1 MKLVLLIALGSTV
14 GSNAET
20 PGEIRAKTALSLAA
34 AAREREYI
42 QSVKALPN
50 EGKCFESVAE
60 AEKASKASGKQ
71 LILWVGMKCESV
83 PSVRQALSNA
93 IHCHVDSFN
102 GDSSPRIV
110 FQTIDGSSMRLERKS
125 LVECPE
131 CSVATV
137 RKLSGI
143 K

>member
-1 MKLVLLIALGSTV
+1 MKLVLLIALGSAV

-42 QSVKALPN
+42 QSIKDLPN
-50 EGKCFESVAE
+50 EGKCFESVTE
-60 AEKASKASGKQ
+60 AERASKASGRK
-71 LILWVGMKCESV
+71 LVLWVGMKCESV